1 MTTAALLVGLLDRTR
16 PSQRPYHAEI
26 ALMTTGLRVDAIRL
40 IALKFELLDDSPR
53 SDPDCRILKSGNN
66 LKRIRAGT
74 GPTLDNM
81 QVLTGP
87 LEIRLLG
94 KVGYVDDQCLALPLA
109 A

>member
-26 ALMTTGLRVDAIRL
+26 SLMATGFRVDAIRL

-66 LKRIRAGT
+66 LQRSTICRFSRAPWKSVFWVKFVT
-74 GPTLDNM
+74 STTSVSPSHWLRES
-81 QVLTGP
+81 P
-87 LEIRLLG
+87 HH
-94 KVGYVDDQCLALPLA
+94 
-109 A
+109 